1 MYKFFLIYTII
12 KSNTCLL
19 RNIAVLRILYSG
31 IVGLGLVTTHA
42 LLASPEGAYVNK
54 DTHMKIAQIAPAWL
68 AVPPKNYGGTENVIY
83 NLVEELVA
91 LGHDVTL
98 FAPGDART
106 SARQISFFSTS
117 LIASGVPWS
126 AYLKA
131 HYHLYNAIDSVKQE
145 HFDVV
150 HTHLSSSADM
160 CLFPLTASLVT
171 PHVTTLHSHFPF
183 DGVPGGWI
191 GDADPLYL
199 ARWASSMPMVAISQ
213 SARAQAPQEVDFVGV
228 VHHGVRM
235 QDHRPK
241 GEGEGEFF
249 AWLGRFVPEKG
260 AHLAIQAARQAE
272 VPLMLA
278 GQVQHHQE
286 SQHYFHEVIQPQIDG
301 TQVQYVGPVDMKQ
314 KIKLLSQAGGLLNPI
329 TWEEPFG
336 MVMIEAMAIGCPVI
350 SFARGAAPEI
360 VVHGKTGFLVS
371 DVEEMVRYIPRIA
384 EIDRDT
390 TRRHIELKF
399 SARAMAENYVQVYR
413 KVIQQSK
420 ARLITHDA
428 PARKPTIIL
437 GSTPIKPPMPLN
449 IQHQEAN
456 PAKRAARAD
465 PLSKSAALE

>member
-1 MYKFFLIYTII
+1 
-12 KSNTCLL
+12 
-19 RNIAVLRILYSG
+19 
-31 IVGLGLVTTHA
+31 
-42 LLASPEGAYVNK
+42 
-54 DTHMKIAQIAPAWL
+54 MKIAQIAPAWI

-83 NLVEELVA
+83 NLVEELVT

-98 FAPGDART
+98 FTPGDART
-106 SARQISFFSTS
+106 SARQISFFPTS
-117 LIASGVPWS
+117 LIAEGVPWS

-131 HYHLYNAIDSVKQE
+131 HYHLYSAIDSVKQE

-160 CLFPLTASLVT
+160 CLFPLTASLAT

-199 ARWASSMPMVAISQ
+199 ARWASSTPLVAISQ
-213 SARAQAPQEVDFVGV
+213 SARAQAPREADFAGV

-235 QDHRPK
+235 QDYRPQGN
-241 GEGEGEFF
+241 GEGEYF
-249 AWLGRFVPEKG
+249 AWLGRFVPDKG
-260 AHLAIQAARQAE
+260 AHLAIESARQAG

-278 GQVQHHQE
+278 GQVQHHHE

-301 TQVQYVGPVDMKQ
+301 TQVQYVGPVDLKQ
-314 KIKLLSQAGGLLNPI
+314 KVKLLSRARGLLNPI

-336 MVMIEAMAIGCPVI
+336 MVMIEAMAIGCPII

-360 VVHGKTGFLVS
+360 IVHGKTGFLVN

-399 SARAMAENYVQVYR
+399 SARSMAENYVHVYR

-420 ARLITHDA
+420 ARHASPNA
-428 PARKPTIIL
+428 PVRKPAIIL
-437 GSTPIKPPMPLN
+437 GSTPVKPSVPMS
-449 IQHQEAN
+449 IQHQEAD
-456 PAKRAARAD
+456 PAKRVARAN
-465 PLSKSAALE
+465 PSSKSAALE

>member
-1 MYKFFLIYTII
+1 
-12 KSNTCLL
+12 
-19 RNIAVLRILYSG
+19 
-31 IVGLGLVTTHA
+31 
-42 LLASPEGAYVNK
+42 
-54 DTHMKIAQIAPAWL
+54 MKIAQIAPAWL

-98 FAPGDART
+98 FSPGDART
-106 SARQISFFSTS
+106 SARQISFFPSS

-131 HYHLYNAIDSVKQE
+131 HYHLYSAIDSVKQE

-150 HTHLSSSADM
+150 HTHLSSTADM
-160 CLFPLTASLVT
+160 CLFPLTASLAM

-183 DGVPGGWI
+183 DGALGGWI

-213 SARAQAPQEVDFVGV
+213 SAMAHAPREVDFVGV
-228 VHHGVRM
+228 VHHGIRM
-235 QDHRPK
+235 QDHRPQGN
-241 GEGEGEFF
+241 GEGGFF

-260 AHLAIQAARQAE
+260 AHLAIEAARQAG
-272 VPLMLA
+272 VPLILA
-278 GQVQHHQE
+278 GQVQHHHE

-301 TQVQYVGPVDMKQ
+301 TQVQYVGPVDLKQ
-314 KIKLLSQAGGLLNPI
+314 KVKLLSRARGLLNPI

-336 MVMIEAMAIGCPVI
+336 MVMIEAMAIGCPII

-360 VVHGKTGFLVS
+360 IVHGKTGFLVN
-371 DVEEMVRYIPRIA
+371 DVEEMVRYIPRIT
-384 EIDRDT
+384 EIDRGT

-420 ARLITHDA
+420 ARLLSPDA
-428 PARKPTIIL
+428 PVRKPAILL
-437 GSTPIKPPMPLN
+437 GSTPARPFVPMSS
-449 IQHQEAN
+449 QHQEVDS
-456 PAKRAARAD
+456 ARRVAQAD
-465 PLSKSAALE
+465 PLSKSAAQSSTHWPSKRDLPPKKPTTQRLESSSSEAV